1 MVFTMKCIVIFVFGD
16 ARPKN
21 NLLTL
26 ISNFTIFESLLFEG
40 YSCKRLQI
48 LYTY

>member
-1 MVFTMKCIVIFVFGD
+1 MKCTVIFVFGD

-21 NLLTL
+21 NFL
-26 ISNFTIFESLLFEG
+26 ISNLTIFERLLFEG
-40 YSCKRLQI
+40 YSSKRFQI